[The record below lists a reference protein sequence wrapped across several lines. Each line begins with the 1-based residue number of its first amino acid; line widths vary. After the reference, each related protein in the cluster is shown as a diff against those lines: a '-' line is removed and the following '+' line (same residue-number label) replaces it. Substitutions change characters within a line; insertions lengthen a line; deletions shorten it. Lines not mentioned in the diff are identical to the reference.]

1 MSSNQK
7 LIERAFAAK
16 KIADRRKLKQLW
28 ARALDDKEISIEEFL
43 SIATWVFRQLP
54 DKFRRE
60 AVISLMCR
68 VGDAWIA
75 VERENVAPPDSALH

>member
-1 MSSNQK
+1 MSSNRQK
-7 LIERAFAAK
+7 AK
-16 KIADRRKLKQLW
+16 QMVGESADRQKAERLW
-28 ARALDDKEISIEEFL
+28 QRALEFDKELSIEEFL
-43 SIATWVFRQLP
+43 SIATWVYRQLP

-75 VERENVAPPDSALH
+75 VERENVAPLDSALH

>member
-1 MSSNQK
+1 MSSNRKKVKQMMGKNPDRQK
-7 LIERAFAAK
+7 AE
-16 KIADRRKLKQLW
+16 QLW
-28 ARALDDKEISIEEFL
+28 QRALEFDKELSIEEFL
-43 SIATWVFRQLP
+43 SIATWVYRQLP

-75 VERENVAPPDSALH
+75 VERENVAPLDSALH

>member
-1 MSSNQK
+1 MSSNRKKAKQMVGKNPDRQK
-7 LIERAFAAK
+7 AE
-16 KIADRRKLKQLW
+16 QLW
-28 ARALDDKEISIEEFL
+28 QRALQFDKEISIEEFL

-75 VERENVAPPDSALH
+75 VERENVAPLDSALH

>member
-1 MSSNQK
+1 MSSNRQK
-7 LIERAFAAK
+7 AK
-16 KIADRRKLKQLW
+16 QMVGESADRQKAERLW
-28 ARALDDKEISIEEFL
+28 QRALEFDKELSIEEFL
-43 SIATWVFRQLP
+43 SIATWVYRQLP